1 MINMKRYAGGKTP
14 YELFSEAVGRK
25 DKNSADTIALNANKH
40 NVEIAYNDYE
50 RAMDNQNLAS
60 LSPSKVLSNI
70 KQPLLGM
77 YSSERKCKLVKD
89 FRTWYFNNNHQ
100 TYNDLCPYCTIN
112 SADTTEHILPKEMYP
127 EYAVNVF
134 NLIPACQT
142 CNGYKGDD
150 VVDKN
155 GEIFTINFYTDI
167 LPDKRYLFA
176 NITPNGVRVQL
187 KYYLHNKDGIDK
199 NLYALIE
206 RHFQRFHLIDR
217 YFSKAIQELSNIE
230 NYFKFE
236 EITCEADYDKAAN
249 KLIRKTDA
257 DAKAYG
263 RNHWKIAMY
272 YDAATSPVFKSYI
285 MTQLHLAP

>member
-1 MINMKRYAGGKTP
+1 MINMKKYAGGKTP
-14 YELFSEAVGRK
+14 YEIFSEAVDRK
-25 DKNSADTIALNANKH
+25 DKNSADTIALNAHKH
-40 NVEIAYNDYE
+40 KVEIAYRYYE
-50 RAMDNQNLAS
+50 RAMENQKLGLLTS
-60 LSPSKVLSNI
+60 STVLSSI

-77 YSSERKCKLVKD
+77 YTSKCKLVKD
-89 FRTWYFNNNHQ
+89 FRTWHFNNNPQ
-100 TYNDLCPYCTIN
+100 TYNNICPYCTIN
-112 SADTTEHILPKEMYP
+112 SANTTEHILPKELYP

-134 NLIPACQT
+134 NLIPACSE
-142 CNGYKGDD
+142 CNSLKGEEVLDM
-150 VVDKN
+150 N
-155 GEIFTINFYTDI
+155 GDLFTINFFTDT
-167 LPDKRYLFA
+167 LPDIRYLFA
-176 NITPNGVRVQL
+176 RITPIEGGVQFEYFLDNKNGV
-187 KYYLHNKDGIDK
+187 DA

-206 RHFQRFHLIDR
+206 RHFDHYHLLDR
-217 YFSKAIQELSNIE
+217 YYTKAVQELPSIV

-285 MTQLHLAP
+285 MTQLNLVH